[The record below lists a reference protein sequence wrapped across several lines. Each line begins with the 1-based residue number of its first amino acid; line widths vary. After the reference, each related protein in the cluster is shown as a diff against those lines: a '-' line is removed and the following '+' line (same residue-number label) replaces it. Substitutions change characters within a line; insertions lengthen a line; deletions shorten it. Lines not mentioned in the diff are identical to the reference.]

1 MCRSTSVIERIT
13 ADHVVQWAEQ
23 VKSRDMEQIVM
34 DLLRGV
40 ENESYFM
47 LFIRSRPS
55 NQDALINEV
64 LMQLTDP
71 DWLNTARCV
80 RRDNMNSLCHYLVRR
95 VVVSNKIK
103 KVKKKSK
110 KPSTLGQIFTSRTP
124 SEILPKQQQGFL
136 FSTPVVMGRCVQDV
150 ECQEQCDLIEL
161 AMQEVRKCIDDV
173 IRNTGQE
180 TLKKKPQKKQK
191 NKKIDEDT
199 TSIEEMRIT
208 FNQTND
214 DSSSQLGNENIS
226 QQGSNTQQL
235 SKKQRKR
242 IREKLRNGRTK
253 EKKVGKEDVVKDDS
267 PPEQQQHNSVS
278 INIYI

>member
-1 MCRSTSVIERIT
+1 
-13 ADHVVQWAEQ
+13 
-23 VKSRDMEQIVM
+23 M

-110 KPSTLGQIFTSRTP
+110 KPSTLG
-124 SEILPKQQQGFL
+124 
-136 FSTPVVMGRCVQDV
+136 
-150 ECQEQCDLIEL
+150 
-161 AMQEVRKCIDDV
+161 
-173 IRNTGQE
+173 
-180 TLKKKPQKKQK
+180 
-191 NKKIDEDT
+191 
-199 TSIEEMRIT
+199 
-208 FNQTND
+208 
-214 DSSSQLGNENIS
+214 
-226 QQGSNTQQL
+226 
-235 SKKQRKR
+235 
-242 IREKLRNGRTK
+242 
-253 EKKVGKEDVVKDDS
+253 
-267 PPEQQQHNSVS
+267 
-278 INIYI
+278 